1 MSQRLAVMYNGGI
14 VQCGEPREVYETPA
28 TAFVAEFLGVANLFD
43 VEFDGSGICMVSG
56 HAIRVDAGQPAGV
69 GRIVVRPERV
79 RLLDGP
85 IDGQVNA
92 VEGVVR
98 EQVYVGAQSQLEV
111 VLADGALLQVVL
123 PNDGRSVP
131 APGEPVTASLPP
143 DAIQVLTG

>member
-1 MSQRLAVMYNGGI
+1 M
-14 VQCGEPREVYETPA
+14 
-28 TAFVAEFLGVANLFD
+28 
-43 VEFDGSGICMVSG
+43 
-56 HAIRVDAGQPAGV
+56 
-69 GRIVVRPERV
+69 RPERV

-85 IDGQVNA
+85 IDGQVNT

-131 APGEPVTASLPP
+131 APGEPSRRGFHRRPSRS
-143 DAIQVLTG
+143 

>member
-1 MSQRLAVMYNGGI
+1 
-14 VQCGEPREVYETPA
+14 
-28 TAFVAEFLGVANLFD
+28 
-43 VEFDGSGICMVSG
+43 MVSG
-56 HAIRVDAGQPAGV
+56 HPIKVDSGQPAGL

-79 RLLDGP
+79 RLLEGA

-111 VLADGALLQVVL
+111 VLADGAVLQVVL
-123 PNDGRSVP
+123 PNDGRMVP
-131 APGEPVTASLPP
+131 AAGETVAASLPA